1 MHELFFL
8 PEWPPRPGGV
18 AWIAV
23 MLVLAVAAGE
33 AASRWL
39 RLPRIIGYVGAGVAL
54 GPQGVGFVDRAALGE
69 LRLFLDVA
77 LGIVLY
83 ELGSRVDLAWLRR
96 NPWLAATSLAESA
109 FAFGAVLALLLV
121 LEVAAP
127 VAAVVAAIAAGTS
140 PAVVTTIARELRA
153 RGQVTDRLL
162 LLTALDSVYVFLAVA
177 MLYAW
182 VGLEYRGDWM
192 AMALHPAYLIAGSLA
207 LAAAGAAL
215 VAVARRMLPPR
226 SDADVVIALAAIV
239 LTVAFADALD
249 LPVVLALLALGA
261 LARSFDRDRAVPP
274 ATFGPVEALAVVVLF
289 AFTGAMLEF
298 QVAPLAA
305 VAGLGI
311 VAARALGKAI
321 GVFAFARPS
330 GLALRKASLLAVAL
344 TPMSGLAL
352 VMAEQAAVAY
362 PELAPGL
369 ALTLL
374 AAIAILEIMGP
385 LATRFALSRAGE
397 ARAQ

>member
-8 PEWPPRPGGV
+8 PEWPPRLGGV

-39 RLPRIIGYVGAGVAL
+39 RLPRLIGYVAAGVAL
-54 GPQGVGFVDRAALGE
+54 GPQGVGFVDRAVLGE
-69 LRLFLDVA
+69 LRLFLDLA

-96 NPWLAATSLAESA
+96 NPWLAATSVAESA
-109 FAFGAVLALLLV
+109 LAFGAVLALLIL
-121 LEVAAP
+121 LDVAPP

-182 VGLEYRGDWM
+182 VGLEYRGNWL
-192 AMALHPAYLIAGSLA
+192 AMLLHPAYLIAGSLA
-207 LAAAGAAL
+207 LAAGGAAL
-215 VAVARRMLPPR
+215 VAAARRTLPGR

-239 LTVAFADALD
+239 LTVTVADALD

-261 LARSFDRDRAVPP
+261 LTRTFDHDRAVPP

-298 QVAPLAA
+298 HVAPLAA

-311 VAARALGKAI
+311 VAARAAGKAI
-321 GVFAFARPS
+321 GVFVFARPS

-352 VMAEQAAVAY
+352 VMAEQASVAY

-374 AAIAILEIMGP
+374 AAIAVLEIAGP

-397 ARAQ
+397 ARAE